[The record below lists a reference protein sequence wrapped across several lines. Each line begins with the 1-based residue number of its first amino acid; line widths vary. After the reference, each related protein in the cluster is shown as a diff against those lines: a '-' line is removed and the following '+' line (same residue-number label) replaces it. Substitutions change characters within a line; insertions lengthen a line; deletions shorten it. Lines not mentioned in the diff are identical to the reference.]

1 MKLIID
7 PEVHSDVLGAMEFYE
22 RVAGS
27 LLAVEFHEEFH
38 SVIQKV
44 IRQPRAFSVRQEN
57 VRRANF
63 PRFPFNLLYRL
74 LDDSTIR
81 ILAVRHDSREPS
93 FGIDRV

>member
-27 LLAVEFHEEFH
+27 LLSVEFHEEFH

-44 IRQPRAFSVRQEN
+44 IR
-57 VRRANF
+57 
-63 PRFPFNLLYRL
+63 
-74 LDDSTIR
+74 
-81 ILAVRHDSREPS
+81 
-93 FGIDRV
+93 